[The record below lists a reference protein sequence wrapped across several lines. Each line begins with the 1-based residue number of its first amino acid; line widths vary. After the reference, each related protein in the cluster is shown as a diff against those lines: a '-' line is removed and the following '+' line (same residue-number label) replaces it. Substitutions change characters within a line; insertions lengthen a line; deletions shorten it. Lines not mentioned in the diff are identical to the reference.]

1 MFPLIAG
8 EFVLEFYRFVVAK
21 ILIVKIELFYIKSV
35 FMVIIGFSIK
45 KTGRYVSLTL
55 CHSVFNVFSHIFSIQ
70 YTCSALP
77 SVSV

>member
-1 MFPLIAG
+1 MAG

-21 ILIVKIELFYIKSV
+21 ILIVKIQLFYIKSV

-45 KTGRYVSLTL
+45 KTGIALHFAMTL
-55 CHSVFNVFSHIFSIQ
+55 CYSVFNVFSHIFSIQ
-70 YTCSALP
+70 YTCSALL

>member
-1 MFPLIAG
+1 MAG

-45 KTGRYVSLTL
+45 KNRYCTSFCNTR
-55 CHSVFNVFSHIFSIQ
+55 
-70 YTCSALP
+70 
-77 SVSV
+77 